1 MPRRSPRRAAAVFAA
16 LLCAATVHAQQPA
29 EEAALRGVIAE
40 FYAAFERKDVAAV
53 MGLWSAAS
61 PWHAK
66 VKKEVEDQS
75 AAADLA
81 FTNLAVTTLGLE
93 GDRARV
99 RAAVDVRVTNR
110 QTQRTQQDRALYEI
124 ELVREGAAWKMYR
137 NVSAWK
143 ALAER
148 LLKAPGEAERAAL
161 VEREQELVSRRLA
174 LALVAEGNELLGR
187 RDYQGAMRAA
197 ELARDFA
204 ERVQDRAARCEAWLF
219 TGNAHRQQAEYDA
232 ALRAYG
238 QCLALSGEQKRD
250 AARAQMGIANVNFE
264 RGDYTR
270 ALDTYQQAGAVFRE
284 LKDEANAAANLNNI
298 ANVHYELGNYALAL
312 DTYRQS
318 LAEHE
323 RLKSSRALVARTLN
337 NIAVT
342 YAEQA
347 NYAKALEHLARARA
361 LADDAEKMRNTGVFY
376 MNLGNEE
383 QALHHFQLSLK
394 RGEEANDRAQ
404 QARAL
409 RSIGIVH
416 QRRGD
421 EAQALEYYQKSL
433 EMSRAVG
440 HKPNVAATQRSI
452 GQLLAG
458 QKKYAEAVAAFAE
471 SLKLSRESGDRS
483 EAMQALVALGR
494 AHYAQG
500 ADAEALRCADEAGE
514 IARAVE
520 QPQHLWRSLELAG
533 KIHLRQQ
540 RHDEARRAFDE
551 AAAVIEKLRHQVVG
565 DEQGLQRY
573 FQNKLDA
580 YHGMVSLLAE
590 RGDAAGALAYA
601 ERAKARVLLDTL
613 QSGRVS
619 VSKAMSPAEQEQER
633 RLGNLLFS
641 LNAQLQRERVRRA
654 PDAARLAS
662 LAADL
667 QKARFDYE
675 DFQTRLYAS
684 HPELKVQRGE
694 AQPVSAAEAG
704 ALLPDARTAFV
715 EFAVAD
721 DRTHL
726 FVITKG
732 AAGSGAEI
740 KIFPVAAGQKAL
752 TARVLEFRKLLADR
766 DVRYGRAARG
776 LYDLLLAPAAAL
788 LKGKTALVIVPD
800 GPLWELPFQALM
812 TAESRFLLEESA
824 LAYAPSLTVLRE
836 TIRLRR
842 KSAAP
847 RAATLL
853 ALGNPAFGAQP
864 SAPTAAGKPALLAG
878 GPEPLPEAE
887 KQVVRL
893 KGLYGEGRSRVLTG
907 AEATEERFKAEAAS
921 HGVLHLATH
930 GILDDQN
937 PMYSHLLLAQ
947 PAPDAQAGQAR
958 AAAEAKEDGLLEA
971 WEILKMD
978 LRADLAVLSACETA
992 RGRVSAGEGMIGLT
1006 WALFVA
1012 GVPTTVVSQWKV
1024 RSDSTANLMVE
1035 FHRELSAPAAGGRV
1049 SKAEALRRAALKLL
1063 KEKGSQYRHPFWWAG
1078 FIVVGDGL

>member
-1 MPRRSPRRAAAVFAA
+1 MQRGSLCGAAVVFAA
-16 LLCAATVHAQQPA
+16 LLCAAVVQAQQPD
-29 EEAALRGVIAE
+29 EAALRAVVAE
-40 FYAAFERKDVAAV
+40 FYAAFERKDVAAL
-53 MGLWSAAS
+53 MGLWSADS

-81 FTNLAVTTLGLE
+81 FTNLAVTTLGVE

-124 ELVREGAAWKMYR
+124 ELVREGAAWKLWR
-137 NVSAWK
+137 SVSAWK

-161 VEREQELVSRRLA
+161 VEREKELVSRRLA
-174 LALVAEGNELLGR
+174 LALVVEGNEALNR
-187 RDYQGAMRAA
+187 RDYKEAMRAA
-197 ELARDFA
+197 QFARDFA
-204 ERVQDRAARCEAWLF
+204 ERLQDRAARCEAWLF
-219 TGNAHRQQAEYDA
+219 TGNAHRQQAEYDE

-270 ALDTYQQAGAVFRE
+270 ALDTYQQVGAVFRE

-323 RLKSSRALVARTLN
+323 RLKSNKALVARTLN

-347 NYAKALEHLARARA
+347 NYAKALDHLARARA

-421 EAQALEYYQKSL
+421 EAQALEYYRKSL

-440 HKPNVAATQRSI
+440 NRPNVAATQRSI
-452 GQLLAG
+452 GQLLTA
-458 QKKYAEAVAAFAE
+458 QKKYAEALAAFEE
-471 SLKLSRESGDRS
+471 SLRLSRESGDRS
-483 EAMQALVALGR
+483 EAMQALVGMGR
-494 AHYAQG
+494 ARYAQG
-500 ADAEALRCADEAGE
+500 DDAEALRCADEASE
-514 IARAVE
+514 IARSVE

-533 KIHLRQQ
+533 KVHLRQK

-565 DEQGLQRY
+565 GEQESQRF

-580 YHGMVSLLAE
+580 YYGMVSLLAE

-613 QSGRVS
+613 QSGRVN
-619 VSKAMSPAEQEQER
+619 VSKAMSSAEQEQER

-641 LNAQLQRERVRRA
+641 LNAQLQRERLRRA
-654 PDAARLAS
+654 PDAGRLAALGADLRKARL
-662 LAADL
+662 
-667 QKARFDYE
+667 DYE
-675 DFQTRLYAS
+675 DFQTKLYAS
-684 HPELKVQRGE
+684 HPELRVQRGE
-694 AQPVSAAEAG
+694 AQPVTAAEVG
-704 ALLPDARTAFV
+704 ALLPDERTAFV

-726 FVITKG
+726 FVVTKA
-732 AAGSGAEI
+732 AAGGETEI

-752 TARVLEFRKLLADR
+752 AGRVSEFRQLLAER

-800 GPLWELPFQALM
+800 GPLWELPFQALVN
-812 TAESRFLLEESA
+812 AENRFLLEESA

-836 TIRLRR
+836 TVRLRR
-842 KSAAP
+842 RPAEPP

-864 SAPTAAGKPALLAG
+864 SPATAAGKPSLMDEKLG
-878 GPEPLPEAE
+878 PLPEAE
-887 KQVVRL
+887 KQVASL
-893 KGLYGEGRSRVLTG
+893 KSLYGEGRSRVFTG

-930 GILDDQN
+930 GILDDRN

-947 PAPDAQAGQAR
+947 PAPDAKTGQATP
-958 AAAEAKEDGLLEA
+958 AAEAKEDGLLEA

-978 LRADLAVLSACETA
+978 LKADLAVLSACETA

-1035 FHRELSAPAAGGRV
+1035 FHRQLSAPAGARA
-1049 SKAEALRRAALKLL
+1049 SKAEAMRRAALKLL
-1063 KEKGSQYRHPFWWAG
+1063 KDKSSQYRHPFNWAG

>member
-1 MPRRSPRRAAAVFAA
+1 MQRGSLCGAAVVFVA
-16 LLCAATVHAQQPA
+16 LLCAGVVRAQQPD
-29 EEAALRGVIAE
+29 EAALRAVVAD

-53 MGLWSAAS
+53 MSLWSADS

-81 FTNLAVTTLGLE
+81 FTNFAVTTLALD

-99 RAAVDVRVTNR
+99 RAAADVRVTNR
-110 QTQRTQQDRALYEI
+110 QTQRTQQDRPLYEI
-124 ELVREGAAWKMYR
+124 ELVREGAAWKMWR

-148 LLKAPGEAERAAL
+148 LLKAQGEAERAAL
-161 VEREQELVSRRLA
+161 VEREKELVSRRLA
-174 LALVAEGNELLGR
+174 LALVAEGNELLNR
-187 RDYQGAMRAA
+187 RDYKEALRAA
-197 ELARDFA
+197 QMGRDIA
-204 ERVQDRAARCEAWLF
+204 ERVQDRGALFNAWLF
-219 TGNAHRQQAEYDA
+219 IGNAHLRQADYDE
-232 ALRAYG
+232 ALRAYEKCLGLGGG
-238 QCLALSGEQKRD
+238 QQRE
-250 AARAQMGIANVNFE
+250 AAMAQMGVANVNFQ
-264 RGDYTR
+264 RGNYTT
-270 ALDTYQQAGAVFRE
+270 ALEAYQQVGAIFRE
-284 LKDEANAAANLNNI
+284 LKDESNAARSLNNI

-323 RLKSSRALVARTLN
+323 RLKSNKALVAETLN

-347 NYAKALEHLARARA
+347 NYARALDHLARARA
-361 LADDAEKMRNTGVFY
+361 LADDAEKVRNTGVFY

-394 RGEEANDRAQ
+394 RGEESNDRAQ

-440 HKPNVAATQRSI
+440 NKPNVAATQRSI
-452 GQLLAG
+452 GQLLAQ
-458 QKKYAEAVAAFAE
+458 QKKYAEALAAFEE

-483 EAMQALVALGR
+483 EAMQALVGMGR
-494 AHYAQG
+494 AYFAQSD
-500 ADAEALRCADEAGE
+500 DAHALRCADEATG

-533 KIHLRQQ
+533 KIHLRQK
-540 RHDEARRAFDE
+540 RHDEAQRAFDE
-551 AAAVIEKLRHQVVG
+551 AAAVIERLRHQVVG
-565 DEQGLQRY
+565 GEQESQRF

-580 YHGMVSLLAE
+580 YYGMVSLMAE
-590 RGDAAGALAYA
+590 RGDSALALAYA

-619 VSKAMSPAEQEQER
+619 VSKAMSAAEQGQER
-633 RLGNLLFS
+633 RLNNMLFS
-641 LNAQLQRERVRRA
+641 LNAQLQRERLRRT
-654 PDAARLAS
+654 PDAQRVAALG
-662 LAADL
+662 ADL
-667 QKARFDYE
+667 QKARLDYE
-675 DFQTRLYAS
+675 DFRTKLYAA

-694 AQPVSAAEAG
+694 AQPVSAEEVG
-704 ALLPDARTAFV
+704 ALLPDERTAFV

-732 AAGSGAEI
+732 VAGRDAEI
-740 KIFPVAAGQKAL
+740 KIFPVAVEQKAL
-752 TARVLEFRKLLADR
+752 AARVIEFRKLLADR
-766 DVRYGRAARG
+766 DVRYSRAARG

-800 GPLWELPFQALM
+800 GPLWELPFQALVN
-812 TAESRFLLEESA
+812 AENRFLLEESA

-836 TIRLRR
+836 TVRLRR
-842 KSAAP
+842 KSAEPP

-864 SAPTAAGKPALLAG
+864 TPPTAAGKPSLMDEKL
-878 GPEPLPEAE
+878 EPLPEAE
-887 KQVVRL
+887 KQVVSL
-893 KGLYGEGRSRVLTG
+893 KGLYGEGRSRIFTG
-907 AEATEERFKAEAAS
+907 AEATEERFKAEAAGY
-921 HGVLHLATH
+921 GVLHLATH
-930 GILDDQN
+930 GILNDHN

-947 PAPDAQAGQAR
+947 PAPDGKDAAGR
-958 AAAEAKEDGLLEA
+958 EDGLLEA

-978 LRADLAVLSACETA
+978 LKADLAVLSACETA
-992 RGRVSAGEGMIGLT
+992 RGKVSAGEGVIGLT

-1035 FHRELSAPAAGGRV
+1035 FHRQLSAPAAAGARV
-1049 SKAEALRRAALKLL
+1049 SKAEAMRRAALKLL
-1063 KEKGSQYRHPFWWAG
+1063 RDKSSQYRHPFHWAG
-1078 FIVVGDGL
+1078 FVVVGDGL